1 MAEEEVATAT
11 VYLDLLLRSVTHPGL
26 LQTFVKFVLCE
37 KFEKIKIIELLVNR
51 INNRSFKV
59 SIHLFLN
66 LFIKICFF
74 NILNLFLYY
83 NTYCVLRKVNS

>member
-11 VYLDLLLRSVTHPGL
+11 VYLDLLLRSITHPGL

-37 KFEKIKIIELLVNR
+37 RFEKIKIIELLVNR

-59 SIHLFLN
+59 FRYIFKHFCNFFFSSFIN
-66 LFIKICFF
+66 LLCC
-74 NILNLFLYY
+74 L
-83 NTYCVLRKVNS
+83 

>member
-37 KFEKIKIIELLVNR
+37 RFEKVKIIELLVNR

-59 SIHLFLN
+59 FIFY
-66 LFIKICFF
+66 IKIYCDTFVF
-74 NILNLFLYY
+74 IYLINIHVKVKFKFKKVLNI
-83 NTYCVLRKVNS
+83 T